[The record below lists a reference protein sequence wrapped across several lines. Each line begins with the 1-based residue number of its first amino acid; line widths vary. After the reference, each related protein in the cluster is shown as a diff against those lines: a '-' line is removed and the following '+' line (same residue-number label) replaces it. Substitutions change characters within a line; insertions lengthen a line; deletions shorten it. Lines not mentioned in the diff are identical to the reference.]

1 MDSILMLKK
10 ELKEAQNIGS
20 IISEAE
26 ASVLVALPPTAAMEC
41 AFCAHGSLFP
51 PTQTFCMCWAQPA
64 HTLGLSYPVMNAWLL
79 LQECNLYRQAELT
92 PSSLQIAIEAPQK
105 CERKKSYGKQ
115 G

>member
-10 ELKEAQNIGS
+10 ELQEAQNIGS

-51 PTQTFCMCWAQPA
+51 PT
-64 HTLGLSYPVMNAWLL
+64 
-79 LQECNLYRQAELT
+79 
-92 PSSLQIAIEAPQK
+92 
-105 CERKKSYGKQ
+105 
-115 G
+115 